1 MIDIEVSLK
10 DFPLVTIKK
19 GENLLTQGEKTDS
32 VYFLEDGEVRIS
44 RDDYELSITSAK
56 GAVFG
61 EMSIMLGNEH
71 SATVQCL
78 RDSTFYCID
87 NPRKY
92 LKSHPDV
99 IWHIGEILSLRLHSL
114 NQYLV
119 DVRRRYDG
127 DKKNPDKHNP
137 DDRLKMMEDVLKI
150 LQIR

>member
-10 DFPLVTIKK
+10 DFPLITIKK

-32 VYFLEDGEVRIS
+32 VYFLEDGDVRIS
-44 RDDYELSITSAK
+44 NDNYELSITSAK

-78 RDSTFYCID
+78 RDSTFYHIE
-87 NPRKY
+87 NPKKY

-99 IWHIGEILSLRLHSL
+99 IWHIVEILSLRLYNL
-114 NQYLV
+114 NQ
-119 DVRRRYDG
+119 
-127 DKKNPDKHNP
+127 
-137 DDRLKMMEDVLKI
+137 
-150 LQIR
+150 